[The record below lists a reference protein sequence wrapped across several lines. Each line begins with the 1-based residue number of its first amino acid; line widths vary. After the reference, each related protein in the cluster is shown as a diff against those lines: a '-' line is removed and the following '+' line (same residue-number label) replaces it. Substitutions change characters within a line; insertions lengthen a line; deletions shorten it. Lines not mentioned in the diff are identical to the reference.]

1 MKFQPILPIIWTNE
15 LDKTVDFY
23 CNVLGFSY
31 DEKADNSQ
39 LWFHLFRDECEIV
52 VASPE
57 GIETLGQPGFSGTFY
72 ITVDNIDELWYSIK
86 DKAEVCSEIETFEWG
101 MREFAIYDNNGYML
115 QFGQDMTQFL

>member
-23 CNVLGFSY
+23 CNVLGFSFN
-31 DEKADNSQ
+31 DKEDNSQ
-39 LWFHLFRDECEIV
+39 QWFHLFRDECEIV

-101 MREFAIYDNNGYML
+101 MREFAIFDNNGYSF
-115 QFGQDMTQFL
+115 QFAQDMTQFL

>member
-31 DEKADNSQ
+31 DENADNSQ

>member
-31 DEKADNSQ
+31 DDKVDNSQ
-39 LWFHLFRDECEIV
+39 QWFHLFRDECEIV

-72 ITVDNIDELWYSIK
+72 IMVDNIDELWYSIK

-101 MREFAIYDNNGYML
+101 MREFAIFDNNGYSF
-115 QFGQDMTQFL
+115 QFAQDMTQFL

>member
-23 CNVLGFSY
+23 CNVLGFSFN
-31 DEKADNSQ
+31 DKVDNSQ
-39 LWFHLFRDECEIV
+39 QWFHLFRDECEIV

-101 MREFAIYDNNGYML
+101 MREFAIFDNNGYSF
-115 QFGQDMTQFL
+115 QFAQDMTQFL

>member
-31 DEKADNSQ
+31 DDKVDNSQ
-39 LWFHLFRDECEIV
+39 QWFHLFRDECEIV

-101 MREFAIYDNNGYML
+101 MREFAIFDNNGYSF
-115 QFGQDMTQFL
+115 QFAQDMTQFL

>member
-1 MKFQPILPIIWTNE
+1 MKFKPILPIIWTNE

-31 DEKADNSQ
+31 DDKVDNSQ
-39 LWFHLFRDECEIV
+39 QWFHLFRDECEIV
-52 VASPE
+52 VSSPE

-101 MREFAIYDNNGYML
+101 MREFAIFDNNGYSF
-115 QFGQDMTQFL
+115 QFAQDMTQFL